1 MKKIYNNLNIENLM
15 KTEWFNQFDE
25 KQRGIIQEGLQA
37 NLNVSVYAKPE
48 FDDNQMFQIR
58 LGLLFNVDVS
68 VYAKPELSWRKMEKI
83 RYKLM
88 KEKKKNE

>member
-25 KQRGIIQEGLQA
+25 KQREIIQEGLQA
-37 NLNVSVYAKPE
+37 NLN
-48 FDDNQMFQIR
+48 
-58 LGLLFNVDVS
+58 VS

>member
-1 MKKIYNNLNIENLM
+1 
-15 KTEWFNQFDE
+15 
-25 KQRGIIQEGLQA
+25 
-37 NLNVSVYAKPE
+37 
-48 FDDNQMFQIR
+48 MFQIR
-58 LGLLFNVDVS
+58 LGLLFNVDVLIYAKSEFDWLQMSNILQGLEENLDVS